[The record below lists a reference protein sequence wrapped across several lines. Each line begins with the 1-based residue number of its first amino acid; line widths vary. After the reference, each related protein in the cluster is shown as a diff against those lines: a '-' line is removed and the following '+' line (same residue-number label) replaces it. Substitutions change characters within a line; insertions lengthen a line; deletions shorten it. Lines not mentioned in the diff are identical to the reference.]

1 VPTDRTGTAPQQPTN
16 EGAAQQQSIGGAT
29 ATPQPTGGSVAW
41 TPANDRAAR
50 PRRRAAAVTNSHG
63 QN

>member
-16 EGAAQQQSIGGAT
+16 EGTAQQQSIGGVT

-50 PRRRAAAVTNSHG
+50 PRRRAAVTNSHG